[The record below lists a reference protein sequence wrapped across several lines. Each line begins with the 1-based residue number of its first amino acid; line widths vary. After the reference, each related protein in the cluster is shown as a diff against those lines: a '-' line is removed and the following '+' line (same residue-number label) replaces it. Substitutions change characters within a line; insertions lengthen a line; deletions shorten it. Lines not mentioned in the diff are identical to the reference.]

1 MPVVPTVS
9 GRQVQSRGVQSAGL
23 QTFSQPGIG
32 DAFVRAGTEAIDVF
46 GQAKQRANIALAQEA
61 SLNLSQISSDLL
73 NNPETGLLNL
83 KGKNAIGKG
92 HEYTQQFDAQV
103 EQLAMSL
110 PDEQARNAFMQQ
122 AQQQRIQFTT
132 QAGRHEI
139 GQINA
144 YEEGQFQATLL
155 NNGKNAAALYGDNA
169 AYVLANKQTFQQ
181 IEDYGIAHGWS
192 DEQIQAKKI
201 EFKEKVADAALS
213 QWSANNATA
222 FIQSNGEL
230 SDTAAGARRAVADS
244 DSSERARG
252 IRNNN
257 PGNLEYSKTNPW
269 VGQTGDDG
277 RFAKFETP
285 EHGIRA
291 LGRNLMS
298 YQRQGIDT
306 VSEII
311 NRWAPPTDKND
322 TMSYI
327 KAVCEQLG
335 VSADEPLDASNPD
348 TLKALCA
355 AIIHHENGS
364 QPYSDQQLTAGV
376 SAALGLSTIP
386 TNTKRYTG
394 NAAFDAASP
403 EAQASFMRQADQ
415 LRRQQQAEYK
425 TMIDSQVRDAT
436 AAYMRGVE
444 FPNPPGEADFI
455 AAYGVR
461 EGNLRYAAGTNIA
474 FGMAQ
479 RGLTAKTLRDG
490 GYSEMANQYD
500 VLDRQAIAID
510 AVLGVAFGGVG
521 RFINS
526 RGESTNAPN
535 FSPVDVDAA
544 LAANAAHHAEIDIA
558 PGVPINVLSRN
569 SHIQALRKAMSD
581 VSQGRPV
588 DVASIV
594 ESASFSEIP
603 GRKSL
608 LSQAVNEALSSV
620 DDGVTARAIENR
632 LLEEQAAQ
640 LLPRGDRQVYQ
651 SEIANSQRIIENL
664 TKQRAQILAE
674 EPTGSGKAL
683 SRARSDKQA
692 RLRDIDQRIRQA
704 QERLE
709 FSRNAL
715 APHEPGGQFFEAR
728 AELARRQQAESELNA
743 QAVSFYKTAEVRT
756 PDEVAPFEPDKILQ
770 QAEQKMMADQAGDID
785 LRIAE
790 DSLLESPDMII
801 TVLDDDGNPQS
812 RSAREVLDEAN
823 RESEQAIQDS
833 SLFDV
838 AVACFLRG

>member
-1 MPVVPTVS
+1 MSYFGLNPVNQNQQLDEAASNPAGFNSDVGFFDNAVGAALSGLYSGLVAKPDQLLWAGMDKIVS
-9 GRQVQSRGVQSAGL
+9 PIAQFVNENTSLNDTSVSYIAEQRKLAEQQVKRLTPDAATTGTAGQVL
-23 QTFSQPGIG
+23 YGLFDMG
-32 DAFVRAGTEAIDVF
+32 
-46 GQAKQRANIALAQEA
+46 GQAVVGTTLGGPVGGAAAVTSLQGFSEFERLTAQGVDFRTAQEA
-61 SLNLSQISSDLL
+61 GLVQGITAGAGTLIPMSL
-73 NNPETGLLNL
+73 GLRAGGALAE
-83 KGKNAIGKG
+83 GVA
-92 HEYTQQFDAQV
+92 A
-103 EQLAMSL
+103 QLARTGESSV
-110 PDEQARNAFMQQ
+110 R
-122 AQQQRIQFTT
+122 R
-132 QAGRHEI
+132 
-139 GQINA
+139 
-144 YEEGQFQATLL
+144 
-155 NNGKNAAALYGDNA
+155 AAATAVRATPD
-169 AYVLANKQTFQQ
+169 
-181 IEDYGIAHGWS
+181 IA
-192 DEQIQAKKI
+192 
-201 EFKEKVADAALS
+201 
-213 QWSANNATA
+213 
-222 FIQSNGEL
+222 
-230 SDTAAGARRAVADS
+230 
-244 DSSERARG
+244 
-252 IRNNN
+252 
-257 PGNLEYSKTNPW
+257 
-269 VGQTGDDG
+269 
-277 RFAKFETP
+277 
-285 EHGIRA
+285 
-291 LGRNLMS
+291 
-298 YQRQGIDT
+298 
-306 VSEII
+306 
-311 NRWAPPTDKND
+311 
-322 TMSYI
+322 
-327 KAVCEQLG
+327 
-335 VSADEPLDASNPD
+335 
-348 TLKALCA
+348 
-355 AIIHHENGS
+355 
-364 QPYSDQQLTAGV
+364 
-376 SAALGLSTIP
+376 
-386 TNTKRYTG
+386 
-394 NAAFDAASP
+394 
-403 EAQASFMRQADQ
+403 
-415 LRRQQQAEYK
+415 
-425 TMIDSQVRDAT
+425 
-436 AAYMRGVE
+436 
-444 FPNPPGEADFI
+444 
-455 AAYGVR
+455 
-461 EGNLRYAAGTNIA
+461 YAAGTNIA

-526 RGESTNAPN
+526 RGESTSAPN
-535 FSPVDVDAA
+535 FSPVDIDAA

-640 LLPRGDRQVYQ
+640 LLSRGDRKVYQ

-664 TKQRAQILAE
+664 TEQRAQILAE

-756 PDEVAPFEPDKILQ
+756 PDEVAPFEPGKILQ
-770 QAEQKMMADQAGDID
+770 QTEQKMMADPAGDID

>member
-1 MPVVPTVS
+1 MSYFGLNPVNQNQQLDEAASNPAGFNSDVGFFDNAVGAALSGLYSGLVAKPDQLLWAGMDKIVS
-9 GRQVQSRGVQSAGL
+9 PIAQFVNENTSLNDTSVSYIAEQRKLAEQQVKRLTPDAATTGTAGQVL
-23 QTFSQPGIG
+23 YGLFDMG
-32 DAFVRAGTEAIDVF
+32 
-46 GQAKQRANIALAQEA
+46 GQAVVGTTLGGPVGGAAAVTSLQGFSEFERLTAQGVDFRTAQEA
-61 SLNLSQISSDLL
+61 GLVQGITAGAGTLIPMSL
-73 NNPETGLLNL
+73 GLRAGGALAE
-83 KGKNAIGKG
+83 GVA
-92 HEYTQQFDAQV
+92 A
-103 EQLAMSL
+103 QLA
-110 PDEQARNAFMQQ
+110 R
-122 AQQQRIQFTT
+122 T
-132 QAGRHEI
+132 GEI
-139 GQINA
+139 SVRR
-144 YEEGQFQATLL
+144 
-155 NNGKNAAALYGDNA
+155 AAATAVRATPD
-169 AYVLANKQTFQQ
+169 
-181 IEDYGIAHGWS
+181 IA
-192 DEQIQAKKI
+192 
-201 EFKEKVADAALS
+201 
-213 QWSANNATA
+213 
-222 FIQSNGEL
+222 
-230 SDTAAGARRAVADS
+230 
-244 DSSERARG
+244 
-252 IRNNN
+252 
-257 PGNLEYSKTNPW
+257 
-269 VGQTGDDG
+269 
-277 RFAKFETP
+277 
-285 EHGIRA
+285 
-291 LGRNLMS
+291 
-298 YQRQGIDT
+298 
-306 VSEII
+306 
-311 NRWAPPTDKND
+311 
-322 TMSYI
+322 
-327 KAVCEQLG
+327 
-335 VSADEPLDASNPD
+335 
-348 TLKALCA
+348 
-355 AIIHHENGS
+355 
-364 QPYSDQQLTAGV
+364 
-376 SAALGLSTIP
+376 
-386 TNTKRYTG
+386 
-394 NAAFDAASP
+394 
-403 EAQASFMRQADQ
+403 
-415 LRRQQQAEYK
+415 
-425 TMIDSQVRDAT
+425 
-436 AAYMRGVE
+436 
-444 FPNPPGEADFI
+444 
-455 AAYGVR
+455 
-461 EGNLRYAAGTNIA
+461 YAAGTNIA

-526 RGESTNAPN
+526 RGESTSAPN

-664 TKQRAQILAE
+664 TEQRAQILAE

-683 SRARSDKQA
+683 SRARSDKQV

-756 PDEVAPFEPDKILQ
+756 PDEVAPFEPGKILQ
-770 QAEQKMMADQAGDID
+770 QTEQKMMADPAGDID

>member
-1 MPVVPTVS
+1 MSYFGLNPVNQNQQLDEAASNPAGFNSDVGFFDNAVGAALSGLYSGLVAKPDQLLWAGMDKIVS
-9 GRQVQSRGVQSAGL
+9 PIAQFVNENTSINDTSVSYIAEQRKLAEQQVKRLTPDAATTGTAGQVL
-23 QTFSQPGIG
+23 YGLFDMG
-32 DAFVRAGTEAIDVF
+32 
-46 GQAKQRANIALAQEA
+46 GQAVVGTTLGGPVGGAAAVTSLQGFSEFERLTAQGVDFRTAQEA
-61 SLNLSQISSDLL
+61 GLVQGITAGAGTLIPMSL
-73 NNPETGLLNL
+73 GLRAGGALAE
-83 KGKNAIGKG
+83 GVA
-92 HEYTQQFDAQV
+92 A
-103 EQLAMSL
+103 QLARTGESSV
-110 PDEQARNAFMQQ
+110 R
-122 AQQQRIQFTT
+122 R
-132 QAGRHEI
+132 
-139 GQINA
+139 
-144 YEEGQFQATLL
+144 
-155 NNGKNAAALYGDNA
+155 AAATAVRATPD
-169 AYVLANKQTFQQ
+169 
-181 IEDYGIAHGWS
+181 IA
-192 DEQIQAKKI
+192 
-201 EFKEKVADAALS
+201 
-213 QWSANNATA
+213 
-222 FIQSNGEL
+222 
-230 SDTAAGARRAVADS
+230 
-244 DSSERARG
+244 
-252 IRNNN
+252 
-257 PGNLEYSKTNPW
+257 
-269 VGQTGDDG
+269 
-277 RFAKFETP
+277 
-285 EHGIRA
+285 
-291 LGRNLMS
+291 
-298 YQRQGIDT
+298 
-306 VSEII
+306 
-311 NRWAPPTDKND
+311 
-322 TMSYI
+322 
-327 KAVCEQLG
+327 
-335 VSADEPLDASNPD
+335 
-348 TLKALCA
+348 
-355 AIIHHENGS
+355 
-364 QPYSDQQLTAGV
+364 
-376 SAALGLSTIP
+376 
-386 TNTKRYTG
+386 
-394 NAAFDAASP
+394 
-403 EAQASFMRQADQ
+403 
-415 LRRQQQAEYK
+415 
-425 TMIDSQVRDAT
+425 
-436 AAYMRGVE
+436 
-444 FPNPPGEADFI
+444 
-455 AAYGVR
+455 
-461 EGNLRYAAGTNIA
+461 YAAGTNIA

-526 RGESTNAPN
+526 RGESTSAPN
-535 FSPVDVDAA
+535 FSPVDIDAA

-603 GRKSL
+603 GHKSL

-620 DDGVTARAIENR
+620 DDGKTARAIENR

-640 LLPRGDRQVYQ
+640 LLSRGDRQVYQ
-651 SEIANSQRIIENL
+651 SEIANSQRIIDNL
-664 TKQRAQILAE
+664 TEQRAQILAE

-692 RLRDIDQRIRQA
+692 RIRDIDQRIRQA

-756 PDEVAPFEPDKILQ
+756 PDEVAPFEPGKILQ
-770 QAEQKMMADQAGDID
+770 QTEQKMMADPAGDID

>member
-1 MPVVPTVS
+1 MSYFGLNPVNQNQQLDEAASNPAGFNSDVGFFDNAVGAALSGLYSGLVAKPDQLLWAGMDKIVS
-9 GRQVQSRGVQSAGL
+9 PIAQFVNENTSLNDTSVSYIAEQRKLAEQQVKRLTPDAATTGTAGQVL
-23 QTFSQPGIG
+23 YGLFDMG
-32 DAFVRAGTEAIDVF
+32 
-46 GQAKQRANIALAQEA
+46 GQAVVGTTLGGPVGGAAAVTSLQGFSEFERLTAQGVDFRTAQEA
-61 SLNLSQISSDLL
+61 
-73 NNPETGLLNL
+73 GLVQGITAGAGTL
-83 KGKNAIGKG
+83 IP
-92 HEYTQQFDAQV
+92 
-103 EQLAMSL
+103 MSL
-110 PDEQARNAFMQQ
+110 GLRAGGVLAEGVA
-122 AQQQRIQFTT
+122 AQLVRT
-132 QAGRHEI
+132 GESSVRR
-139 GQINA
+139 
-144 YEEGQFQATLL
+144 
-155 NNGKNAAALYGDNA
+155 AAATAVRATPD
-169 AYVLANKQTFQQ
+169 
-181 IEDYGIAHGWS
+181 IA
-192 DEQIQAKKI
+192 
-201 EFKEKVADAALS
+201 
-213 QWSANNATA
+213 
-222 FIQSNGEL
+222 
-230 SDTAAGARRAVADS
+230 
-244 DSSERARG
+244 
-252 IRNNN
+252 
-257 PGNLEYSKTNPW
+257 
-269 VGQTGDDG
+269 
-277 RFAKFETP
+277 
-285 EHGIRA
+285 
-291 LGRNLMS
+291 
-298 YQRQGIDT
+298 
-306 VSEII
+306 
-311 NRWAPPTDKND
+311 
-322 TMSYI
+322 
-327 KAVCEQLG
+327 
-335 VSADEPLDASNPD
+335 
-348 TLKALCA
+348 
-355 AIIHHENGS
+355 
-364 QPYSDQQLTAGV
+364 
-376 SAALGLSTIP
+376 
-386 TNTKRYTG
+386 
-394 NAAFDAASP
+394 
-403 EAQASFMRQADQ
+403 
-415 LRRQQQAEYK
+415 
-425 TMIDSQVRDAT
+425 
-436 AAYMRGVE
+436 
-444 FPNPPGEADFI
+444 
-455 AAYGVR
+455 
-461 EGNLRYAAGTNIA
+461 YAAGTNIA

-500 VLDRQAIAID
+500 VLERQAIAID

-526 RGESTNAPN
+526 RGESTSAPN
-535 FSPVDVDAA
+535 FSPVDIDAA

-620 DDGVTARAIENR
+620 DDGVTVRAIENR

-651 SEIANSQRIIENL
+651 SEIANSQRIIDNL
-664 TKQRAQILAE
+664 TEQRAQILAE

-756 PDEVAPFEPDKILQ
+756 PDEVAPFEHDKILQ

-823 RESEQAIQDS
+823 RESEQEIQDS

>member
-1 MPVVPTVS
+1 MSYFGLNPVNQNQQLDEAVS
-9 GRQVQSRGVQSAGL
+9 NPAGFNSDVGFFDNAVGTALSGLYSGLVAKPDQLLWAGMDKIVSPIAQFVNENTSLNDTSVSYIAEQRKLAEQQVKRLTPDAATTGTAGQVL
-23 QTFSQPGIG
+23 YGLFDMG
-32 DAFVRAGTEAIDVF
+32 
-46 GQAKQRANIALAQEA
+46 GQAVVGTTLGGPVGGAAAVTSLQGFSEFERLTAQGVDFRTAQEA
-61 SLNLSQISSDLL
+61 GLVQGITAGAGTLIPMSL
-73 NNPETGLLNL
+73 GLRAGGALAE
-83 KGKNAIGKG
+83 GVA
-92 HEYTQQFDAQV
+92 A
-103 EQLAMSL
+103 QLARTGESSV
-110 PDEQARNAFMQQ
+110 R
-122 AQQQRIQFTT
+122 R
-132 QAGRHEI
+132 
-139 GQINA
+139 
-144 YEEGQFQATLL
+144 
-155 NNGKNAAALYGDNA
+155 AAATAVRATPD
-169 AYVLANKQTFQQ
+169 
-181 IEDYGIAHGWS
+181 IA
-192 DEQIQAKKI
+192 
-201 EFKEKVADAALS
+201 
-213 QWSANNATA
+213 
-222 FIQSNGEL
+222 
-230 SDTAAGARRAVADS
+230 
-244 DSSERARG
+244 
-252 IRNNN
+252 
-257 PGNLEYSKTNPW
+257 
-269 VGQTGDDG
+269 
-277 RFAKFETP
+277 
-285 EHGIRA
+285 
-291 LGRNLMS
+291 
-298 YQRQGIDT
+298 
-306 VSEII
+306 
-311 NRWAPPTDKND
+311 
-322 TMSYI
+322 
-327 KAVCEQLG
+327 
-335 VSADEPLDASNPD
+335 
-348 TLKALCA
+348 
-355 AIIHHENGS
+355 
-364 QPYSDQQLTAGV
+364 
-376 SAALGLSTIP
+376 
-386 TNTKRYTG
+386 
-394 NAAFDAASP
+394 
-403 EAQASFMRQADQ
+403 
-415 LRRQQQAEYK
+415 
-425 TMIDSQVRDAT
+425 
-436 AAYMRGVE
+436 
-444 FPNPPGEADFI
+444 
-455 AAYGVR
+455 
-461 EGNLRYAAGTNIA
+461 YAAGTNIA

-526 RGESTNAPN
+526 RGESTSAPN

-581 VSQGRPV
+581 VSHGRPV

-664 TKQRAQILAE
+664 TEQRAQILAE

-683 SRARSDKQA
+683 SRARSDKQV
-692 RLRDIDQRIRQA
+692 RLHDIDQRIRQA

-743 QAVSFYKTAEVRT
+743 QAVSFYKTAEVST
-756 PDEVAPFEPDKILQ
+756 PDEVAPFEPGKILQ
-770 QAEQKMMADQAGDID
+770 QAEQKMMADPAGDID

-823 RESEQAIQDS
+823 RESEQAIHDS

>member
-1 MPVVPTVS
+1 MSYFGLNPVNQNQQLDEAASNP
-9 GRQVQSRGVQSAGL
+9 AGL
-23 QTFSQPGIG
+23 NSDVGFFDNAVGAALSGLYSGLVAKPDQLLWAGMDKIVSPIAQFINENTSLNDTSVSYIAEQRKLAEQQVKRLTP
-32 DAFVRAGTEAIDVF
+32 DAATTGTAGQVLYGLFDMG
-46 GQAKQRANIALAQEA
+46 GQAVVGTTLGGPVGGAAAVTSLQGFSEFERLTAQGVDFRTAQEA
-61 SLNLSQISSDLL
+61 GLVQGITAGAGTLIPMSL
-73 NNPETGLLNL
+73 GLRAGGALAE
-83 KGKNAIGKG
+83 GVA
-92 HEYTQQFDAQV
+92 A
-103 EQLAMSL
+103 QLARTGESSV
-110 PDEQARNAFMQQ
+110 R
-122 AQQQRIQFTT
+122 R
-132 QAGRHEI
+132 
-139 GQINA
+139 
-144 YEEGQFQATLL
+144 
-155 NNGKNAAALYGDNA
+155 AAATAVRAMPD
-169 AYVLANKQTFQQ
+169 
-181 IEDYGIAHGWS
+181 IA
-192 DEQIQAKKI
+192 
-201 EFKEKVADAALS
+201 
-213 QWSANNATA
+213 
-222 FIQSNGEL
+222 
-230 SDTAAGARRAVADS
+230 
-244 DSSERARG
+244 
-252 IRNNN
+252 
-257 PGNLEYSKTNPW
+257 
-269 VGQTGDDG
+269 
-277 RFAKFETP
+277 
-285 EHGIRA
+285 
-291 LGRNLMS
+291 
-298 YQRQGIDT
+298 
-306 VSEII
+306 
-311 NRWAPPTDKND
+311 
-322 TMSYI
+322 
-327 KAVCEQLG
+327 
-335 VSADEPLDASNPD
+335 
-348 TLKALCA
+348 
-355 AIIHHENGS
+355 
-364 QPYSDQQLTAGV
+364 
-376 SAALGLSTIP
+376 
-386 TNTKRYTG
+386 
-394 NAAFDAASP
+394 
-403 EAQASFMRQADQ
+403 
-415 LRRQQQAEYK
+415 
-425 TMIDSQVRDAT
+425 
-436 AAYMRGVE
+436 
-444 FPNPPGEADFI
+444 
-455 AAYGVR
+455 
-461 EGNLRYAAGTNIA
+461 YAAGINIA

-535 FSPVDVDAA
+535 FSPVDIDAA

-569 SHIQALRKAMSD
+569 SHIQSLRKAMSD
-581 VSQGRPV
+581 VNQGRPV

-651 SEIANSQRIIENL
+651 SEIANSQRIIDNL
-664 TKQRAQILAE
+664 TEQRAQILAE

-692 RLRDIDQRIRQA
+692 RIRDIDQRIRQA

-756 PDEVAPFEPDKILQ
+756 PDEVAPFEPGKILQ
-770 QAEQKMMADQAGDID
+770 QTEQKMMADPAGDID

>member
-1 MPVVPTVS
+1 MSYFGLNPVNQNQQLDEAASNPAGFNSDVGFFDNAVGAALSGLYSGLVAKPDQLLWAGMDKIVS
-9 GRQVQSRGVQSAGL
+9 PIAQFINENTSLNDISVSYIAEQRKLAEQQVKRLTPDAATTGTAGQVL
-23 QTFSQPGIG
+23 YGLFDMG
-32 DAFVRAGTEAIDVF
+32 
-46 GQAKQRANIALAQEA
+46 GQAVVGTTLGGPVGGAAAVTSLQGFSEFERLTAQGVDFRTAQEA
-61 SLNLSQISSDLL
+61 GLVQGITAGAGTLIPMSL
-73 NNPETGLLNL
+73 GLRAGGALAE
-83 KGKNAIGKG
+83 GVA
-92 HEYTQQFDAQV
+92 A
-103 EQLAMSL
+103 QLARTGESSV
-110 PDEQARNAFMQQ
+110 R
-122 AQQQRIQFTT
+122 R
-132 QAGRHEI
+132 
-139 GQINA
+139 
-144 YEEGQFQATLL
+144 
-155 NNGKNAAALYGDNA
+155 AAATAVRATPD
-169 AYVLANKQTFQQ
+169 
-181 IEDYGIAHGWS
+181 IA
-192 DEQIQAKKI
+192 
-201 EFKEKVADAALS
+201 
-213 QWSANNATA
+213 
-222 FIQSNGEL
+222 
-230 SDTAAGARRAVADS
+230 
-244 DSSERARG
+244 
-252 IRNNN
+252 
-257 PGNLEYSKTNPW
+257 
-269 VGQTGDDG
+269 
-277 RFAKFETP
+277 
-285 EHGIRA
+285 
-291 LGRNLMS
+291 
-298 YQRQGIDT
+298 
-306 VSEII
+306 
-311 NRWAPPTDKND
+311 
-322 TMSYI
+322 
-327 KAVCEQLG
+327 
-335 VSADEPLDASNPD
+335 
-348 TLKALCA
+348 
-355 AIIHHENGS
+355 
-364 QPYSDQQLTAGV
+364 
-376 SAALGLSTIP
+376 
-386 TNTKRYTG
+386 
-394 NAAFDAASP
+394 
-403 EAQASFMRQADQ
+403 
-415 LRRQQQAEYK
+415 
-425 TMIDSQVRDAT
+425 
-436 AAYMRGVE
+436 
-444 FPNPPGEADFI
+444 
-455 AAYGVR
+455 
-461 EGNLRYAAGTNIA
+461 YAAGTNIA

-535 FSPVDVDAA
+535 FSPVDIDAA

-664 TKQRAQILAE
+664 TEQRAQILAE

-756 PDEVAPFEPDKILQ
+756 SDEVAPFEPDKILQ
-770 QAEQKMMADQAGDID
+770 QAEQKMMSDPAGDID

>member
-1 MPVVPTVS
+1 MSYFGLNPVNQNQQLDEAASNPAGFNSDVGFFDNAVGAALSGLYSGLVAKPDQLLWAGMDKIVS
-9 GRQVQSRGVQSAGL
+9 PIAQLVNENTSLNDTSVSYIAEQRKLAEQQVKRLTPDAATTGTAGQVL
-23 QTFSQPGIG
+23 YGLFDMG
-32 DAFVRAGTEAIDVF
+32 
-46 GQAKQRANIALAQEA
+46 GQAVVGTTLGGPVGGAAAVTSLQGFSEFERLTAQGVDFRTAQEA
-61 SLNLSQISSDLL
+61 GLVQGITAGAGTLIPMSL
-73 NNPETGLLNL
+73 GLRAGGALAE
-83 KGKNAIGKG
+83 GVA
-92 HEYTQQFDAQV
+92 A
-103 EQLAMSL
+103 QLARTGESSV
-110 PDEQARNAFMQQ
+110 R
-122 AQQQRIQFTT
+122 R
-132 QAGRHEI
+132 
-139 GQINA
+139 
-144 YEEGQFQATLL
+144 
-155 NNGKNAAALYGDNA
+155 AAATAVRATPD
-169 AYVLANKQTFQQ
+169 
-181 IEDYGIAHGWS
+181 IA
-192 DEQIQAKKI
+192 
-201 EFKEKVADAALS
+201 
-213 QWSANNATA
+213 
-222 FIQSNGEL
+222 
-230 SDTAAGARRAVADS
+230 
-244 DSSERARG
+244 
-252 IRNNN
+252 
-257 PGNLEYSKTNPW
+257 
-269 VGQTGDDG
+269 
-277 RFAKFETP
+277 
-285 EHGIRA
+285 
-291 LGRNLMS
+291 
-298 YQRQGIDT
+298 
-306 VSEII
+306 
-311 NRWAPPTDKND
+311 
-322 TMSYI
+322 
-327 KAVCEQLG
+327 
-335 VSADEPLDASNPD
+335 
-348 TLKALCA
+348 
-355 AIIHHENGS
+355 
-364 QPYSDQQLTAGV
+364 
-376 SAALGLSTIP
+376 
-386 TNTKRYTG
+386 
-394 NAAFDAASP
+394 
-403 EAQASFMRQADQ
+403 
-415 LRRQQQAEYK
+415 
-425 TMIDSQVRDAT
+425 
-436 AAYMRGVE
+436 
-444 FPNPPGEADFI
+444 
-455 AAYGVR
+455 
-461 EGNLRYAAGTNIA
+461 YAAGTNIA

-490 GYSEMANQYD
+490 GYSEMASQYD

-526 RGESTNAPN
+526 RGESTSAPN
-535 FSPVDVDAA
+535 FSPVDIDAA

-664 TKQRAQILAE
+664 TEQRAQILAE

-692 RLRDIDQRIRQA
+692 RLRDIEQRIRQA

>member
-1 MPVVPTVS
+1 MSYFGLNPVNQNQQLDEAASNPAGFNSDVGFFDNAVGAALSGLYSGLVAKPDQLLWAGMDKIVS
-9 GRQVQSRGVQSAGL
+9 PIAQFVNENTSFNDTSVSYIAEQRKLAEQQVKRLTPDAATTGTAGQVL
-23 QTFSQPGIG
+23 YGLFDMG
-32 DAFVRAGTEAIDVF
+32 
-46 GQAKQRANIALAQEA
+46 GQAVVGTTLGGPVGGAAAVTSLQGFSEFERLTAQGVDFRTAQEA
-61 SLNLSQISSDLL
+61 
-73 NNPETGLLNL
+73 GL
-83 KGKNAIGKG
+83 
-92 HEYTQQFDAQV
+92 V
-103 EQLAMSL
+103 
-110 PDEQARNAFMQQ
+110 
-122 AQQQRIQFTT
+122 
-132 QAGRHEI
+132 
-139 GQINA
+139 
-144 YEEGQFQATLL
+144 
-155 NNGKNAAALYGDNA
+155 
-169 AYVLANKQTFQQ
+169 
-181 IEDYGIAHGWS
+181 
-192 DEQIQAKKI
+192 
-201 EFKEKVADAALS
+201 
-213 QWSANNATA
+213 
-222 FIQSNGEL
+222 
-230 SDTAAGARRAVADS
+230 
-244 DSSERARG
+244 
-252 IRNNN
+252 
-257 PGNLEYSKTNPW
+257 
-269 VGQTGDDG
+269 
-277 RFAKFETP
+277 
-285 EHGIRA
+285 
-291 LGRNLMS
+291 
-298 YQRQGIDT
+298 QGI
-306 VSEII
+306 
-311 NRWAPPTDKND
+311 
-322 TMSYI
+322 
-327 KAVCEQLG
+327 
-335 VSADEPLDASNPD
+335 
-348 TLKALCA
+348 
-355 AIIHHENGS
+355 
-364 QPYSDQQLTAGV
+364 TAGV
-376 SAALGLSTIP
+376 GTLIPMSLGL
-386 TNTKRYTG
+386 RAGGALAEGVAAQLARTG
-394 NAAFDAASP
+394 ESSVRRAA
-403 EAQASFMRQADQ
+403 
-415 LRRQQQAEYK
+415 
-425 TMIDSQVRDAT
+425 AT
-436 AAYMRGVE
+436 AVRAT
-444 FPNPPGEADFI
+444 PDI
-455 AAYGVR
+455 A
-461 EGNLRYAAGTNIA
+461 YAAGTNIA

-526 RGESTNAPN
+526 RGESTSAPN

-664 TKQRAQILAE
+664 TEQRAQILAE

-715 APHEPGGQFFEAR
+715 APHEPGGQFFEAL

-770 QAEQKMMADQAGDID
+770 QAEQKMMSDQAGDID

>member
-1 MPVVPTVS
+1 MSYFGLNPVNQNQQLDEAASNPAGFNRDVGFFDNAVGAALSGLYSGLVAKPDQLLWAGMDKIVS
-9 GRQVQSRGVQSAGL
+9 PIAQFVNENTSLNDTSVSYIAEQRKLAEQQVKRLTPDAATTGTAGQVL
-23 QTFSQPGIG
+23 YGLFDMG
-32 DAFVRAGTEAIDVF
+32 
-46 GQAKQRANIALAQEA
+46 GQAVVGTTLGGPVGGAAAVTSLQGFSEFERLTAQGVDFRTAQEA
-61 SLNLSQISSDLL
+61 GLVQGITAGAGTLIPMSL
-73 NNPETGLLNL
+73 GLRAGGALAE
-83 KGKNAIGKG
+83 GVA
-92 HEYTQQFDAQV
+92 A
-103 EQLAMSL
+103 QLARTGESSV
-110 PDEQARNAFMQQ
+110 R
-122 AQQQRIQFTT
+122 R
-132 QAGRHEI
+132 
-139 GQINA
+139 
-144 YEEGQFQATLL
+144 
-155 NNGKNAAALYGDNA
+155 AAATAVRATPD
-169 AYVLANKQTFQQ
+169 
-181 IEDYGIAHGWS
+181 IA
-192 DEQIQAKKI
+192 
-201 EFKEKVADAALS
+201 
-213 QWSANNATA
+213 
-222 FIQSNGEL
+222 
-230 SDTAAGARRAVADS
+230 
-244 DSSERARG
+244 
-252 IRNNN
+252 
-257 PGNLEYSKTNPW
+257 
-269 VGQTGDDG
+269 
-277 RFAKFETP
+277 
-285 EHGIRA
+285 
-291 LGRNLMS
+291 
-298 YQRQGIDT
+298 
-306 VSEII
+306 
-311 NRWAPPTDKND
+311 
-322 TMSYI
+322 
-327 KAVCEQLG
+327 
-335 VSADEPLDASNPD
+335 
-348 TLKALCA
+348 
-355 AIIHHENGS
+355 
-364 QPYSDQQLTAGV
+364 
-376 SAALGLSTIP
+376 
-386 TNTKRYTG
+386 
-394 NAAFDAASP
+394 
-403 EAQASFMRQADQ
+403 
-415 LRRQQQAEYK
+415 
-425 TMIDSQVRDAT
+425 
-436 AAYMRGVE
+436 
-444 FPNPPGEADFI
+444 
-455 AAYGVR
+455 
-461 EGNLRYAAGTNIA
+461 YAAGTNIA

-526 RGESTNAPN
+526 RGESTSAPN
-535 FSPVDVDAA
+535 FSPVDIDAA

-640 LLPRGDRQVYQ
+640 LLSRGDRKVYQ

-664 TKQRAQILAE
+664 TEQRAQILAE

-756 PDEVAPFEPDKILQ
+756 PEEVAPFEPGKILQ
-770 QAEQKMMADQAGDID
+770 QTEQKMMADPAGDID

>member
-1 MPVVPTVS
+1 MSYFGLNPVNQNQQLDEAASNPAGFNSDVGFFDNAVGAALSGLYSGLVAKPDQLLWAGMDKIVS
-9 GRQVQSRGVQSAGL
+9 PIAQFVNENTSLNDTSVSYIAEQRKLAEQQVKRLTPDAATTGTAGQVL
-23 QTFSQPGIG
+23 YGLFDMG
-32 DAFVRAGTEAIDVF
+32 
-46 GQAKQRANIALAQEA
+46 GQAVVGTTLGGPVGGAAAVTSLQGFSEFERLTAQGVDFRTAQEA
-61 SLNLSQISSDLL
+61 GLVQGITAGAGTLIPMSL
-73 NNPETGLLNL
+73 GLRAGGALAE
-83 KGKNAIGKG
+83 GVA
-92 HEYTQQFDAQV
+92 A
-103 EQLAMSL
+103 QLARTGESSV
-110 PDEQARNAFMQQ
+110 R
-122 AQQQRIQFTT
+122 R
-132 QAGRHEI
+132 
-139 GQINA
+139 
-144 YEEGQFQATLL
+144 
-155 NNGKNAAALYGDNA
+155 AAATAVRATPD
-169 AYVLANKQTFQQ
+169 
-181 IEDYGIAHGWS
+181 IA
-192 DEQIQAKKI
+192 
-201 EFKEKVADAALS
+201 
-213 QWSANNATA
+213 
-222 FIQSNGEL
+222 
-230 SDTAAGARRAVADS
+230 
-244 DSSERARG
+244 
-252 IRNNN
+252 
-257 PGNLEYSKTNPW
+257 
-269 VGQTGDDG
+269 
-277 RFAKFETP
+277 
-285 EHGIRA
+285 
-291 LGRNLMS
+291 
-298 YQRQGIDT
+298 
-306 VSEII
+306 
-311 NRWAPPTDKND
+311 
-322 TMSYI
+322 
-327 KAVCEQLG
+327 
-335 VSADEPLDASNPD
+335 
-348 TLKALCA
+348 
-355 AIIHHENGS
+355 
-364 QPYSDQQLTAGV
+364 
-376 SAALGLSTIP
+376 
-386 TNTKRYTG
+386 
-394 NAAFDAASP
+394 
-403 EAQASFMRQADQ
+403 
-415 LRRQQQAEYK
+415 
-425 TMIDSQVRDAT
+425 
-436 AAYMRGVE
+436 
-444 FPNPPGEADFI
+444 
-455 AAYGVR
+455 
-461 EGNLRYAAGTNIA
+461 YAAGTNIA

-526 RGESTNAPN
+526 RGESTSAPN

-664 TKQRAQILAE
+664 TEQRAQILAE

-728 AELARRQQAESELNA
+728 AELERRQQAESELNA

-756 PDEVAPFEPDKILQ
+756 PDEVAPFEPGKILQ
-770 QAEQKMMADQAGDID
+770 QTEQKMMADPAGDID

>member
-1 MPVVPTVS
+1 MSYFVLNPVNQNQQLDEAASNPAGFNSDVGFFDNAVGAALSGLYSGLVAKPDQLLWAGMDKIVS
-9 GRQVQSRGVQSAGL
+9 PIAQFVNENTSLNDTSVSYVAEQRKLAEQQVKRLTPDAATTGTAGQVL
-23 QTFSQPGIG
+23 YGLFDMG
-32 DAFVRAGTEAIDVF
+32 
-46 GQAKQRANIALAQEA
+46 GQAVVGTTLGGPVGGAAAVTSLQGFSEFERLTAQGVDFRTAQEA
-61 SLNLSQISSDLL
+61 GLVQGITAGAGTLIPMSL
-73 NNPETGLLNL
+73 GLRAGGALAE
-83 KGKNAIGKG
+83 GVA
-92 HEYTQQFDAQV
+92 A
-103 EQLAMSL
+103 QLARTGESSV
-110 PDEQARNAFMQQ
+110 R
-122 AQQQRIQFTT
+122 R
-132 QAGRHEI
+132 
-139 GQINA
+139 
-144 YEEGQFQATLL
+144 
-155 NNGKNAAALYGDNA
+155 AAATAVRATPD
-169 AYVLANKQTFQQ
+169 
-181 IEDYGIAHGWS
+181 IA
-192 DEQIQAKKI
+192 
-201 EFKEKVADAALS
+201 
-213 QWSANNATA
+213 
-222 FIQSNGEL
+222 
-230 SDTAAGARRAVADS
+230 
-244 DSSERARG
+244 
-252 IRNNN
+252 
-257 PGNLEYSKTNPW
+257 
-269 VGQTGDDG
+269 
-277 RFAKFETP
+277 
-285 EHGIRA
+285 
-291 LGRNLMS
+291 
-298 YQRQGIDT
+298 
-306 VSEII
+306 
-311 NRWAPPTDKND
+311 
-322 TMSYI
+322 
-327 KAVCEQLG
+327 
-335 VSADEPLDASNPD
+335 
-348 TLKALCA
+348 
-355 AIIHHENGS
+355 
-364 QPYSDQQLTAGV
+364 
-376 SAALGLSTIP
+376 
-386 TNTKRYTG
+386 
-394 NAAFDAASP
+394 
-403 EAQASFMRQADQ
+403 
-415 LRRQQQAEYK
+415 
-425 TMIDSQVRDAT
+425 
-436 AAYMRGVE
+436 
-444 FPNPPGEADFI
+444 
-455 AAYGVR
+455 
-461 EGNLRYAAGTNIA
+461 YAAGTNIA

-535 FSPVDVDAA
+535 FSPVDIDAA

-664 TKQRAQILAE
+664 TEQRAQILAE

-770 QAEQKMMADQAGDID
+770 QAEQKMMSDPAGDID

>member
-1 MPVVPTVS
+1 MSYFGLNPVNQNQQLDEAASNPVGFNSDVGFFDNAVGAALSGLYSGLVAKPDQLLWAGMDKIVS
-9 GRQVQSRGVQSAGL
+9 PIAQFVNENTSLNDTSVSYIAEQRKLAEQQVKRLTPDAATTGTAGQVL
-23 QTFSQPGIG
+23 YGLFDMG
-32 DAFVRAGTEAIDVF
+32 
-46 GQAKQRANIALAQEA
+46 GQAVIGTTLGGPVGGAAAVTSLQGFSEFERLTAQGVDFMTAQEA
-61 SLNLSQISSDLL
+61 GLVQGITAGAGTLIPMSL
-73 NNPETGLLNL
+73 GLRAGGALAE
-83 KGKNAIGKG
+83 GVA
-92 HEYTQQFDAQV
+92 A
-103 EQLAMSL
+103 QLARTGESSV
-110 PDEQARNAFMQQ
+110 R
-122 AQQQRIQFTT
+122 R
-132 QAGRHEI
+132 
-139 GQINA
+139 
-144 YEEGQFQATLL
+144 
-155 NNGKNAAALYGDNA
+155 AAATAVRATPD
-169 AYVLANKQTFQQ
+169 
-181 IEDYGIAHGWS
+181 IA
-192 DEQIQAKKI
+192 
-201 EFKEKVADAALS
+201 
-213 QWSANNATA
+213 
-222 FIQSNGEL
+222 
-230 SDTAAGARRAVADS
+230 
-244 DSSERARG
+244 
-252 IRNNN
+252 
-257 PGNLEYSKTNPW
+257 
-269 VGQTGDDG
+269 
-277 RFAKFETP
+277 
-285 EHGIRA
+285 
-291 LGRNLMS
+291 
-298 YQRQGIDT
+298 
-306 VSEII
+306 
-311 NRWAPPTDKND
+311 
-322 TMSYI
+322 
-327 KAVCEQLG
+327 
-335 VSADEPLDASNPD
+335 
-348 TLKALCA
+348 
-355 AIIHHENGS
+355 
-364 QPYSDQQLTAGV
+364 
-376 SAALGLSTIP
+376 
-386 TNTKRYTG
+386 
-394 NAAFDAASP
+394 
-403 EAQASFMRQADQ
+403 
-415 LRRQQQAEYK
+415 
-425 TMIDSQVRDAT
+425 
-436 AAYMRGVE
+436 
-444 FPNPPGEADFI
+444 
-455 AAYGVR
+455 
-461 EGNLRYAAGTNIA
+461 YAAGTNIA

-526 RGESTNAPN
+526 RGESTSAPN

-640 LLPRGDRQVYQ
+640 LLSRGDRKVYQ

-664 TKQRAQILAE
+664 TEQRAQILAE

-770 QAEQKMMADQAGDID
+770 QAEQKMMAYQAGDID

>member
-1 MPVVPTVS
+1 MSYFGLNPVNQNQQLDEAASNPAGFNSDVGFFDNAVGAALSGLYSGLVAKPDQLLWAGMDKIVS
-9 GRQVQSRGVQSAGL
+9 PIAQFINENTSLNDTSVSYIAEQRKLAEQQVKRLTPDVATTGTAGQVL
-23 QTFSQPGIG
+23 YGLFDMG
-32 DAFVRAGTEAIDVF
+32 
-46 GQAKQRANIALAQEA
+46 GQAVVGTTLGGPVGGAAAVTSLQGFSEFERLTAQGVDFRTAQEA
-61 SLNLSQISSDLL
+61 GLVQGITAGAGTLIPMSL
-73 NNPETGLLNL
+73 GLRAGGALAE
-83 KGKNAIGKG
+83 GVA
-92 HEYTQQFDAQV
+92 A
-103 EQLAMSL
+103 QLARTGESSV
-110 PDEQARNAFMQQ
+110 R
-122 AQQQRIQFTT
+122 R
-132 QAGRHEI
+132 
-139 GQINA
+139 
-144 YEEGQFQATLL
+144 
-155 NNGKNAAALYGDNA
+155 AAATAVRATPD
-169 AYVLANKQTFQQ
+169 
-181 IEDYGIAHGWS
+181 IA
-192 DEQIQAKKI
+192 
-201 EFKEKVADAALS
+201 
-213 QWSANNATA
+213 
-222 FIQSNGEL
+222 
-230 SDTAAGARRAVADS
+230 
-244 DSSERARG
+244 
-252 IRNNN
+252 
-257 PGNLEYSKTNPW
+257 
-269 VGQTGDDG
+269 
-277 RFAKFETP
+277 
-285 EHGIRA
+285 
-291 LGRNLMS
+291 
-298 YQRQGIDT
+298 
-306 VSEII
+306 
-311 NRWAPPTDKND
+311 
-322 TMSYI
+322 
-327 KAVCEQLG
+327 
-335 VSADEPLDASNPD
+335 
-348 TLKALCA
+348 
-355 AIIHHENGS
+355 
-364 QPYSDQQLTAGV
+364 
-376 SAALGLSTIP
+376 
-386 TNTKRYTG
+386 
-394 NAAFDAASP
+394 
-403 EAQASFMRQADQ
+403 
-415 LRRQQQAEYK
+415 
-425 TMIDSQVRDAT
+425 
-436 AAYMRGVE
+436 
-444 FPNPPGEADFI
+444 
-455 AAYGVR
+455 
-461 EGNLRYAAGTNIA
+461 YAAGTNIA

-535 FSPVDVDAA
+535 FSPVDIDAA

-664 TKQRAQILAE
+664 TEQRAQILAE

-770 QAEQKMMADQAGDID
+770 QAEQKMMSDPAGDID

>member
-1 MPVVPTVS
+1 MSYFGLNPVNQNQQIDEAASNPAGFNSDVGFFDNAVGAALSGLYSGLVAKPDQLLWAGMDKIVS
-9 GRQVQSRGVQSAGL
+9 PIAQFVNENTSLNDTSVSYIAEQRKLAEQQVKRLTPDAATTGTAGQVL
-23 QTFSQPGIG
+23 YGLFDMG
-32 DAFVRAGTEAIDVF
+32 
-46 GQAKQRANIALAQEA
+46 GQAVVGTTLGGPVGGAAAVTSLQGFSEFERLTAQGVDFRTAQEA
-61 SLNLSQISSDLL
+61 GLVQGITAGAGTLIPMSL
-73 NNPETGLLNL
+73 GLRAGGALAE
-83 KGKNAIGKG
+83 GVA
-92 HEYTQQFDAQV
+92 A
-103 EQLAMSL
+103 QLARTGESSV
-110 PDEQARNAFMQQ
+110 R
-122 AQQQRIQFTT
+122 R
-132 QAGRHEI
+132 
-139 GQINA
+139 
-144 YEEGQFQATLL
+144 
-155 NNGKNAAALYGDNA
+155 AAATAVRATPD
-169 AYVLANKQTFQQ
+169 
-181 IEDYGIAHGWS
+181 IA
-192 DEQIQAKKI
+192 
-201 EFKEKVADAALS
+201 
-213 QWSANNATA
+213 
-222 FIQSNGEL
+222 
-230 SDTAAGARRAVADS
+230 
-244 DSSERARG
+244 
-252 IRNNN
+252 
-257 PGNLEYSKTNPW
+257 
-269 VGQTGDDG
+269 
-277 RFAKFETP
+277 
-285 EHGIRA
+285 
-291 LGRNLMS
+291 
-298 YQRQGIDT
+298 
-306 VSEII
+306 
-311 NRWAPPTDKND
+311 
-322 TMSYI
+322 
-327 KAVCEQLG
+327 
-335 VSADEPLDASNPD
+335 
-348 TLKALCA
+348 
-355 AIIHHENGS
+355 
-364 QPYSDQQLTAGV
+364 
-376 SAALGLSTIP
+376 
-386 TNTKRYTG
+386 
-394 NAAFDAASP
+394 
-403 EAQASFMRQADQ
+403 
-415 LRRQQQAEYK
+415 
-425 TMIDSQVRDAT
+425 
-436 AAYMRGVE
+436 
-444 FPNPPGEADFI
+444 
-455 AAYGVR
+455 
-461 EGNLRYAAGTNIA
+461 YAAGTNIA

-535 FSPVDVDAA
+535 FSPVDIDAA

-664 TKQRAQILAE
+664 TEQRAQILAE
-674 EPTGSGKAL
+674 ESTGSGKAL

>member
-1 MPVVPTVS
+1 MSYFGLNPVNQNQQLDEAASNPAGFNSDVGFFDNAVGAALSGLYSGLVAKPDQLLWAGMDKIVS
-9 GRQVQSRGVQSAGL
+9 PIAQFVNENTSINDTSVSYIAEQRKLAEQQVKRLTPDAATTGTAGQVL
-23 QTFSQPGIG
+23 YGLFDMG
-32 DAFVRAGTEAIDVF
+32 
-46 GQAKQRANIALAQEA
+46 GQAVVGTTLGGPVGGAAAVTSLQGFSEFERLTAQGVDFRTAQEA
-61 SLNLSQISSDLL
+61 GLVQGITAGAGTLIPMSL
-73 NNPETGLLNL
+73 GLRAGGALAE
-83 KGKNAIGKG
+83 GVA
-92 HEYTQQFDAQV
+92 A
-103 EQLAMSL
+103 QLARTGESSV
-110 PDEQARNAFMQQ
+110 R
-122 AQQQRIQFTT
+122 R
-132 QAGRHEI
+132 
-139 GQINA
+139 
-144 YEEGQFQATLL
+144 
-155 NNGKNAAALYGDNA
+155 AAATAVRATPD
-169 AYVLANKQTFQQ
+169 
-181 IEDYGIAHGWS
+181 IA
-192 DEQIQAKKI
+192 
-201 EFKEKVADAALS
+201 
-213 QWSANNATA
+213 
-222 FIQSNGEL
+222 
-230 SDTAAGARRAVADS
+230 
-244 DSSERARG
+244 
-252 IRNNN
+252 
-257 PGNLEYSKTNPW
+257 
-269 VGQTGDDG
+269 
-277 RFAKFETP
+277 
-285 EHGIRA
+285 
-291 LGRNLMS
+291 
-298 YQRQGIDT
+298 
-306 VSEII
+306 
-311 NRWAPPTDKND
+311 
-322 TMSYI
+322 
-327 KAVCEQLG
+327 
-335 VSADEPLDASNPD
+335 
-348 TLKALCA
+348 
-355 AIIHHENGS
+355 
-364 QPYSDQQLTAGV
+364 
-376 SAALGLSTIP
+376 
-386 TNTKRYTG
+386 
-394 NAAFDAASP
+394 
-403 EAQASFMRQADQ
+403 
-415 LRRQQQAEYK
+415 
-425 TMIDSQVRDAT
+425 
-436 AAYMRGVE
+436 
-444 FPNPPGEADFI
+444 
-455 AAYGVR
+455 
-461 EGNLRYAAGTNIA
+461 YAAGTNIA

-521 RFINS
+521 RFVNS
-526 RGESTNAPN
+526 RGESTSAPN
-535 FSPVDVDAA
+535 FSPVDIDAA

-640 LLPRGDRQVYQ
+640 LLPRGDRQIYQ

-664 TKQRAQILAE
+664 TEQRAQILAE
-674 EPTGSGKAL
+674 DPAGSGKAL

-770 QAEQKMMADQAGDID
+770 QAEQKMMADQAEDID

>member
-1 MPVVPTVS
+1 MSYFGLNPVNQNQQLDEAASNPAGFNSDVGFFDNAVGAALSGLYSGLVAKPDQLLWAGMDKIVS
-9 GRQVQSRGVQSAGL
+9 PIAQFINENTSLNDTSVSYIAEQRKLAEQQVKRLTPDAATTGTAGQVL
-23 QTFSQPGIG
+23 YGLFDMG
-32 DAFVRAGTEAIDVF
+32 
-46 GQAKQRANIALAQEA
+46 GQAVVGTTLGGPVGGAAAVTSLQGFSEFERLTAQGVDFRTAQEA
-61 SLNLSQISSDLL
+61 GLVQGITAGAGTLIPMSL
-73 NNPETGLLNL
+73 GLRAGGALAE
-83 KGKNAIGKG
+83 GVA
-92 HEYTQQFDAQV
+92 A
-103 EQLAMSL
+103 QLA
-110 PDEQARNAFMQQ
+110 R
-122 AQQQRIQFTT
+122 
-132 QAGRHEI
+132 AGESSVRR
-139 GQINA
+139 
-144 YEEGQFQATLL
+144 
-155 NNGKNAAALYGDNA
+155 AAATAVRATPD
-169 AYVLANKQTFQQ
+169 
-181 IEDYGIAHGWS
+181 IA
-192 DEQIQAKKI
+192 
-201 EFKEKVADAALS
+201 
-213 QWSANNATA
+213 
-222 FIQSNGEL
+222 
-230 SDTAAGARRAVADS
+230 
-244 DSSERARG
+244 
-252 IRNNN
+252 
-257 PGNLEYSKTNPW
+257 
-269 VGQTGDDG
+269 
-277 RFAKFETP
+277 
-285 EHGIRA
+285 
-291 LGRNLMS
+291 
-298 YQRQGIDT
+298 
-306 VSEII
+306 
-311 NRWAPPTDKND
+311 
-322 TMSYI
+322 
-327 KAVCEQLG
+327 
-335 VSADEPLDASNPD
+335 
-348 TLKALCA
+348 
-355 AIIHHENGS
+355 
-364 QPYSDQQLTAGV
+364 
-376 SAALGLSTIP
+376 
-386 TNTKRYTG
+386 
-394 NAAFDAASP
+394 
-403 EAQASFMRQADQ
+403 
-415 LRRQQQAEYK
+415 
-425 TMIDSQVRDAT
+425 
-436 AAYMRGVE
+436 
-444 FPNPPGEADFI
+444 
-455 AAYGVR
+455 
-461 EGNLRYAAGTNIA
+461 YAAGTNIA

-526 RGESTNAPN
+526 RGESTSAPN

-558 PGVPINVLSRN
+558 LGVPINVLSRN

-664 TKQRAQILAE
+664 TEQRAQILAE
-674 EPTGSGKAL
+674 EPTGSGKSL
-683 SRARSDKQA
+683 SRARSDKQV

>member
-1 MPVVPTVS
+1 MSYFGLNPVNQNQQLDEAASNPAGFNSDVGFFDNAVGAALSGLYSGLVAKPDQLLWAGMDKIVS
-9 GRQVQSRGVQSAGL
+9 PIAQFINENTSLNDTSVSYIAEQRKLAEQQVKRLTPDAATTGTAGQVIYGL
-23 QTFSQPGIG
+23 FDMG
-32 DAFVRAGTEAIDVF
+32 
-46 GQAKQRANIALAQEA
+46 GQAVVGTTLGGPVGGAAAVTSLQGFSEFERLTAQGVDFRTAQEA
-61 SLNLSQISSDLL
+61 GLVQGITAGAGTLIPMNL
-73 NNPETGLLNL
+73 GLRAGGALAE
-83 KGKNAIGKG
+83 GVA
-92 HEYTQQFDAQV
+92 A
-103 EQLAMSL
+103 QLARTGESSV
-110 PDEQARNAFMQQ
+110 R
-122 AQQQRIQFTT
+122 R
-132 QAGRHEI
+132 
-139 GQINA
+139 
-144 YEEGQFQATLL
+144 
-155 NNGKNAAALYGDNA
+155 AAATAVRATPD
-169 AYVLANKQTFQQ
+169 
-181 IEDYGIAHGWS
+181 IA
-192 DEQIQAKKI
+192 
-201 EFKEKVADAALS
+201 
-213 QWSANNATA
+213 
-222 FIQSNGEL
+222 
-230 SDTAAGARRAVADS
+230 
-244 DSSERARG
+244 
-252 IRNNN
+252 
-257 PGNLEYSKTNPW
+257 
-269 VGQTGDDG
+269 
-277 RFAKFETP
+277 
-285 EHGIRA
+285 
-291 LGRNLMS
+291 
-298 YQRQGIDT
+298 
-306 VSEII
+306 
-311 NRWAPPTDKND
+311 
-322 TMSYI
+322 
-327 KAVCEQLG
+327 
-335 VSADEPLDASNPD
+335 
-348 TLKALCA
+348 
-355 AIIHHENGS
+355 
-364 QPYSDQQLTAGV
+364 
-376 SAALGLSTIP
+376 
-386 TNTKRYTG
+386 
-394 NAAFDAASP
+394 
-403 EAQASFMRQADQ
+403 
-415 LRRQQQAEYK
+415 
-425 TMIDSQVRDAT
+425 
-436 AAYMRGVE
+436 
-444 FPNPPGEADFI
+444 
-455 AAYGVR
+455 
-461 EGNLRYAAGTNIA
+461 YAAGTNIA

-526 RGESTNAPN
+526 RGESTSAPN

-664 TKQRAQILAE
+664 TEQRAQILAE

-683 SRARSDKQA
+683 SRARSDKQV

-756 PDEVAPFEPDKILQ
+756 PDEVAPFEPGKILQ
-770 QAEQKMMADQAGDID
+770 QTEQKMMADPAGDID

>member
-1 MPVVPTVS
+1 MSYFGLNPVNQNQQLDEAASNPAGFNSDVGFFDNAVGAALSGLYSGLVAKPDQLLWAGMDKIVS
-9 GRQVQSRGVQSAGL
+9 PIAQFINENTSLNDTSVSYIAEQRKLAEQQVKRLTPDAATTGTAGQVL
-23 QTFSQPGIG
+23 YGLFDMG
-32 DAFVRAGTEAIDVF
+32 
-46 GQAKQRANIALAQEA
+46 GQAVVGTTLGGPVGGAAAVTSLQGFSEFERLTAQGVDFRTAQEA
-61 SLNLSQISSDLL
+61 GLVQGITAGAGTLIPMSL
-73 NNPETGLLNL
+73 GLRAGGALAE
-83 KGKNAIGKG
+83 GVA
-92 HEYTQQFDAQV
+92 A
-103 EQLAMSL
+103 QLARTGESSV
-110 PDEQARNAFMQQ
+110 R
-122 AQQQRIQFTT
+122 R
-132 QAGRHEI
+132 
-139 GQINA
+139 
-144 YEEGQFQATLL
+144 
-155 NNGKNAAALYGDNA
+155 AAATAVRATPD
-169 AYVLANKQTFQQ
+169 
-181 IEDYGIAHGWS
+181 IA
-192 DEQIQAKKI
+192 
-201 EFKEKVADAALS
+201 
-213 QWSANNATA
+213 
-222 FIQSNGEL
+222 
-230 SDTAAGARRAVADS
+230 
-244 DSSERARG
+244 
-252 IRNNN
+252 
-257 PGNLEYSKTNPW
+257 
-269 VGQTGDDG
+269 
-277 RFAKFETP
+277 
-285 EHGIRA
+285 
-291 LGRNLMS
+291 
-298 YQRQGIDT
+298 
-306 VSEII
+306 
-311 NRWAPPTDKND
+311 
-322 TMSYI
+322 
-327 KAVCEQLG
+327 
-335 VSADEPLDASNPD
+335 
-348 TLKALCA
+348 
-355 AIIHHENGS
+355 
-364 QPYSDQQLTAGV
+364 
-376 SAALGLSTIP
+376 
-386 TNTKRYTG
+386 
-394 NAAFDAASP
+394 
-403 EAQASFMRQADQ
+403 
-415 LRRQQQAEYK
+415 
-425 TMIDSQVRDAT
+425 
-436 AAYMRGVE
+436 
-444 FPNPPGEADFI
+444 
-455 AAYGVR
+455 
-461 EGNLRYAAGTNIA
+461 YAAGTNIA

-535 FSPVDVDAA
+535 FSPVDIDAA

-594 ESASFSEIP
+594 ESVSFSEIP

-664 TKQRAQILAE
+664 TEQRAQILAE

-756 PDEVAPFEPDKILQ
+756 PDEVAPFEPGKILQ
-770 QAEQKMMADQAGDID
+770 QTEQKMMADPAGDID

>member
-1 MPVVPTVS
+1 MSYFGLNPVNQNQQLDEAASNPAGFNSDVGFFDNAVGVALSGLYSGLVAKPDQLLWAGMDKIVS
-9 GRQVQSRGVQSAGL
+9 PIAQFVNENTSINDTSVSYIAEQRKLAEQQVKRLTPDAATTGTAGQVL
-23 QTFSQPGIG
+23 YGLFDMG
-32 DAFVRAGTEAIDVF
+32 
-46 GQAKQRANIALAQEA
+46 GQAVVGTTLGGPVGGAAAVTSLQGFSEFERLTAQGVDFRTAQEA
-61 SLNLSQISSDLL
+61 GLVQGITAGAGTLIPMSL
-73 NNPETGLLNL
+73 GLRAGGALAE
-83 KGKNAIGKG
+83 GVA
-92 HEYTQQFDAQV
+92 A
-103 EQLAMSL
+103 QLARTGESSV
-110 PDEQARNAFMQQ
+110 R
-122 AQQQRIQFTT
+122 R
-132 QAGRHEI
+132 
-139 GQINA
+139 
-144 YEEGQFQATLL
+144 
-155 NNGKNAAALYGDNA
+155 AAATAVRATPD
-169 AYVLANKQTFQQ
+169 
-181 IEDYGIAHGWS
+181 IA
-192 DEQIQAKKI
+192 
-201 EFKEKVADAALS
+201 
-213 QWSANNATA
+213 
-222 FIQSNGEL
+222 
-230 SDTAAGARRAVADS
+230 
-244 DSSERARG
+244 
-252 IRNNN
+252 
-257 PGNLEYSKTNPW
+257 
-269 VGQTGDDG
+269 
-277 RFAKFETP
+277 
-285 EHGIRA
+285 
-291 LGRNLMS
+291 
-298 YQRQGIDT
+298 
-306 VSEII
+306 
-311 NRWAPPTDKND
+311 
-322 TMSYI
+322 
-327 KAVCEQLG
+327 
-335 VSADEPLDASNPD
+335 
-348 TLKALCA
+348 
-355 AIIHHENGS
+355 
-364 QPYSDQQLTAGV
+364 
-376 SAALGLSTIP
+376 
-386 TNTKRYTG
+386 
-394 NAAFDAASP
+394 
-403 EAQASFMRQADQ
+403 
-415 LRRQQQAEYK
+415 
-425 TMIDSQVRDAT
+425 
-436 AAYMRGVE
+436 
-444 FPNPPGEADFI
+444 
-455 AAYGVR
+455 
-461 EGNLRYAAGTNIA
+461 YAAGTNIA

-526 RGESTNAPN
+526 RGESTSAPN
-535 FSPVDVDAA
+535 FSPVDIDAA

-664 TKQRAQILAE
+664 TEQRAQILAE
-674 EPTGSGKAL
+674 DPAGSGKAL

-756 PDEVAPFEPDKILQ
+756 PDEVSPFEPDKILQ
-770 QAEQKMMADQAGDID
+770 QAEQKMMSDQAGDID

-812 RSAREVLDEAN
+812 RSAREALDEAN
-823 RESEQAIQDS
+823 RESEQALQDS

>member
-1 MPVVPTVS
+1 MSYFGLNPVNQNQQLDEAASNPAGFNSDVGFFDNAVGAALSGLYSGLVAKPDQLLWAGMDKIVS
-9 GRQVQSRGVQSAGL
+9 PIAQFVNENTSLNDTSVSYIAEQRKLAEQQVKRLTPDAATTGTAGQVL
-23 QTFSQPGIG
+23 YGLFDMG
-32 DAFVRAGTEAIDVF
+32 
-46 GQAKQRANIALAQEA
+46 GQAVVGTTLGGPVGGAAAVTSLQGFSEFERLTAQGVDFRTAQEA
-61 SLNLSQISSDLL
+61 GLVQGITAGAGTLIPMSL
-73 NNPETGLLNL
+73 GLRAGGALAE
-83 KGKNAIGKG
+83 GVA
-92 HEYTQQFDAQV
+92 A
-103 EQLAMSL
+103 QLARTGESSV
-110 PDEQARNAFMQQ
+110 R
-122 AQQQRIQFTT
+122 R
-132 QAGRHEI
+132 
-139 GQINA
+139 
-144 YEEGQFQATLL
+144 
-155 NNGKNAAALYGDNA
+155 AAATAVRATPD
-169 AYVLANKQTFQQ
+169 
-181 IEDYGIAHGWS
+181 IA
-192 DEQIQAKKI
+192 
-201 EFKEKVADAALS
+201 
-213 QWSANNATA
+213 
-222 FIQSNGEL
+222 
-230 SDTAAGARRAVADS
+230 
-244 DSSERARG
+244 
-252 IRNNN
+252 
-257 PGNLEYSKTNPW
+257 
-269 VGQTGDDG
+269 
-277 RFAKFETP
+277 
-285 EHGIRA
+285 
-291 LGRNLMS
+291 
-298 YQRQGIDT
+298 
-306 VSEII
+306 
-311 NRWAPPTDKND
+311 
-322 TMSYI
+322 
-327 KAVCEQLG
+327 
-335 VSADEPLDASNPD
+335 
-348 TLKALCA
+348 
-355 AIIHHENGS
+355 
-364 QPYSDQQLTAGV
+364 
-376 SAALGLSTIP
+376 
-386 TNTKRYTG
+386 
-394 NAAFDAASP
+394 
-403 EAQASFMRQADQ
+403 
-415 LRRQQQAEYK
+415 
-425 TMIDSQVRDAT
+425 
-436 AAYMRGVE
+436 
-444 FPNPPGEADFI
+444 
-455 AAYGVR
+455 
-461 EGNLRYAAGTNIA
+461 YAAGTNIA

-526 RGESTNAPN
+526 RGESTSAPN

-544 LAANAAHHAEIDIA
+544 LAANAAHRAEIDIA

-581 VSQGRPV
+581 VSEGRPV

-594 ESASFSEIP
+594 ESASFSEIL

-664 TKQRAQILAE
+664 TEQRAQILAE

-683 SRARSDKQA
+683 SRARSDKQV

-756 PDEVAPFEPDKILQ
+756 PDEVAPFEPGKILQ
-770 QAEQKMMADQAGDID
+770 QTEQKMMADPAGDID

>member
-1 MPVVPTVS
+1 MSYFGLNPVNQNQQLDEAASNPAGFNSDVGFFDNAVGAALSGLYSGLVAKPDQLLWAGMDKIVS
-9 GRQVQSRGVQSAGL
+9 PIAQFVNENTSLNDTSVSYIAEQRKLAEQQVKRLTPDAATTGTAGKVL
-23 QTFSQPGIG
+23 YGLFDMG
-32 DAFVRAGTEAIDVF
+32 
-46 GQAKQRANIALAQEA
+46 GQAVVGTTLGGPVGGAAAVTSLQGFSEFERLTAQGVDFRTAQEA
-61 SLNLSQISSDLL
+61 GLVQGITAGAGTLIPMSL
-73 NNPETGLLNL
+73 GLRAGGALAE
-83 KGKNAIGKG
+83 GVA
-92 HEYTQQFDAQV
+92 A
-103 EQLAMSL
+103 QLARTGESSV
-110 PDEQARNAFMQQ
+110 R
-122 AQQQRIQFTT
+122 R
-132 QAGRHEI
+132 
-139 GQINA
+139 
-144 YEEGQFQATLL
+144 
-155 NNGKNAAALYGDNA
+155 AAATAVRATPD
-169 AYVLANKQTFQQ
+169 
-181 IEDYGIAHGWS
+181 IA
-192 DEQIQAKKI
+192 
-201 EFKEKVADAALS
+201 
-213 QWSANNATA
+213 
-222 FIQSNGEL
+222 
-230 SDTAAGARRAVADS
+230 
-244 DSSERARG
+244 
-252 IRNNN
+252 
-257 PGNLEYSKTNPW
+257 
-269 VGQTGDDG
+269 
-277 RFAKFETP
+277 
-285 EHGIRA
+285 
-291 LGRNLMS
+291 
-298 YQRQGIDT
+298 
-306 VSEII
+306 
-311 NRWAPPTDKND
+311 
-322 TMSYI
+322 
-327 KAVCEQLG
+327 
-335 VSADEPLDASNPD
+335 
-348 TLKALCA
+348 
-355 AIIHHENGS
+355 
-364 QPYSDQQLTAGV
+364 
-376 SAALGLSTIP
+376 
-386 TNTKRYTG
+386 
-394 NAAFDAASP
+394 
-403 EAQASFMRQADQ
+403 
-415 LRRQQQAEYK
+415 
-425 TMIDSQVRDAT
+425 
-436 AAYMRGVE
+436 
-444 FPNPPGEADFI
+444 
-455 AAYGVR
+455 
-461 EGNLRYAAGTNIA
+461 YAAGTNIA

-526 RGESTNAPN
+526 RGEATSTPN

-544 LAANAAHHAEIDIA
+544 LAANAAHHAEIDIS

-664 TKQRAQILAE
+664 TEQRAQILAE

-823 RESEQAIQDS
+823 RESEQAIHDS

>member
-1 MPVVPTVS
+1 MSYFGLNPVNQNQQLDEAASNPAGFNSDVGFFDNAVGAALSGLYSGLVAKPDQLLWAGMDKIVS
-9 GRQVQSRGVQSAGL
+9 PIAQFVNENTSLNDTSVSYIAEQRKLAEQQVKRLTPDAATTGTAGQVL
-23 QTFSQPGIG
+23 YGLFDMG
-32 DAFVRAGTEAIDVF
+32 
-46 GQAKQRANIALAQEA
+46 GQAVVGTTLGGPVGGAAAVTSLQGFSEFERLTAQGVDFRTAQEA
-61 SLNLSQISSDLL
+61 GLVQGITAGAGTLIPMSL
-73 NNPETGLLNL
+73 GLRAGGALAE
-83 KGKNAIGKG
+83 GVA
-92 HEYTQQFDAQV
+92 A
-103 EQLAMSL
+103 QLARTGESSV
-110 PDEQARNAFMQQ
+110 R
-122 AQQQRIQFTT
+122 R
-132 QAGRHEI
+132 
-139 GQINA
+139 
-144 YEEGQFQATLL
+144 
-155 NNGKNAAALYGDNA
+155 AAATAVRATPD
-169 AYVLANKQTFQQ
+169 
-181 IEDYGIAHGWS
+181 IA
-192 DEQIQAKKI
+192 
-201 EFKEKVADAALS
+201 
-213 QWSANNATA
+213 
-222 FIQSNGEL
+222 
-230 SDTAAGARRAVADS
+230 
-244 DSSERARG
+244 
-252 IRNNN
+252 
-257 PGNLEYSKTNPW
+257 
-269 VGQTGDDG
+269 
-277 RFAKFETP
+277 
-285 EHGIRA
+285 
-291 LGRNLMS
+291 
-298 YQRQGIDT
+298 
-306 VSEII
+306 
-311 NRWAPPTDKND
+311 
-322 TMSYI
+322 
-327 KAVCEQLG
+327 
-335 VSADEPLDASNPD
+335 
-348 TLKALCA
+348 
-355 AIIHHENGS
+355 
-364 QPYSDQQLTAGV
+364 
-376 SAALGLSTIP
+376 
-386 TNTKRYTG
+386 
-394 NAAFDAASP
+394 
-403 EAQASFMRQADQ
+403 
-415 LRRQQQAEYK
+415 
-425 TMIDSQVRDAT
+425 
-436 AAYMRGVE
+436 
-444 FPNPPGEADFI
+444 
-455 AAYGVR
+455 
-461 EGNLRYAAGTNIA
+461 YAAGTNIA

-526 RGESTNAPN
+526 RGESTSAPN
-535 FSPVDVDAA
+535 FSPVDIDAA

-640 LLPRGDRQVYQ
+640 LLSRGDRQVYQ

-664 TKQRAQILAE
+664 TEQRAQILAE

-709 FSRNAL
+709 FSRNVL

-756 PDEVAPFEPDKILQ
+756 PDEVAPFEPGKILQ
-770 QAEQKMMADQAGDID
+770 QAEQKMMADPAGDID

-823 RESEQAIQDS
+823 MESEQAIQDS

>member
-1 MPVVPTVS
+1 MAKPDQLLWAGMDKIVS
-9 GRQVQSRGVQSAGL
+9 PIAQFVNENTSLNDTSVSYIAEQRKLAEQQVKRLTPDAATTGTAGQVL
-23 QTFSQPGIG
+23 YGLFDMG
-32 DAFVRAGTEAIDVF
+32 
-46 GQAKQRANIALAQEA
+46 GQAVIGTTLGGPVGGAAAVTSLQGFSEFERLTAQGVDFRTAQEA
-61 SLNLSQISSDLL
+61 GLVQGITAGAGTLIPMSL
-73 NNPETGLLNL
+73 GLRAGGALAE
-83 KGKNAIGKG
+83 GVA
-92 HEYTQQFDAQV
+92 A
-103 EQLAMSL
+103 QLARTGESSV
-110 PDEQARNAFMQQ
+110 R
-122 AQQQRIQFTT
+122 R
-132 QAGRHEI
+132 
-139 GQINA
+139 
-144 YEEGQFQATLL
+144 
-155 NNGKNAAALYGDNA
+155 AAATAVRATPD
-169 AYVLANKQTFQQ
+169 
-181 IEDYGIAHGWS
+181 IA
-192 DEQIQAKKI
+192 
-201 EFKEKVADAALS
+201 
-213 QWSANNATA
+213 
-222 FIQSNGEL
+222 
-230 SDTAAGARRAVADS
+230 
-244 DSSERARG
+244 
-252 IRNNN
+252 
-257 PGNLEYSKTNPW
+257 
-269 VGQTGDDG
+269 
-277 RFAKFETP
+277 
-285 EHGIRA
+285 
-291 LGRNLMS
+291 
-298 YQRQGIDT
+298 
-306 VSEII
+306 
-311 NRWAPPTDKND
+311 
-322 TMSYI
+322 
-327 KAVCEQLG
+327 
-335 VSADEPLDASNPD
+335 
-348 TLKALCA
+348 
-355 AIIHHENGS
+355 
-364 QPYSDQQLTAGV
+364 
-376 SAALGLSTIP
+376 
-386 TNTKRYTG
+386 
-394 NAAFDAASP
+394 
-403 EAQASFMRQADQ
+403 
-415 LRRQQQAEYK
+415 
-425 TMIDSQVRDAT
+425 
-436 AAYMRGVE
+436 
-444 FPNPPGEADFI
+444 
-455 AAYGVR
+455 
-461 EGNLRYAAGTNIA
+461 YAAGTNIA

-526 RGESTNAPN
+526 RGESASAPN

-664 TKQRAQILAE
+664 TEQRAQILAE

>member
-1 MPVVPTVS
+1 MSYFGLNPVNQNQQLDEAVS
-9 GRQVQSRGVQSAGL
+9 NPAGFNSDVGFFDNAVGAALSGLYSGLVAKPDQLLWAGMDKIVSPIAQFVNENTSLNDTSVSYIAEQRKLAEQQVKRLTPDAATTGTAGQVL
-23 QTFSQPGIG
+23 YGLFDMG
-32 DAFVRAGTEAIDVF
+32 
-46 GQAKQRANIALAQEA
+46 GQAVVGTTLGGPVGGAAAVTSLQGFSEFERLTAQGVDFRTAQEA
-61 SLNLSQISSDLL
+61 GLVQGITAGAGTLIPMSL
-73 NNPETGLLNL
+73 GLRAGGALAE
-83 KGKNAIGKG
+83 GVA
-92 HEYTQQFDAQV
+92 A
-103 EQLAMSL
+103 QLARTGESSV
-110 PDEQARNAFMQQ
+110 R
-122 AQQQRIQFTT
+122 R
-132 QAGRHEI
+132 
-139 GQINA
+139 
-144 YEEGQFQATLL
+144 
-155 NNGKNAAALYGDNA
+155 AAATAVRATPD
-169 AYVLANKQTFQQ
+169 
-181 IEDYGIAHGWS
+181 IA
-192 DEQIQAKKI
+192 
-201 EFKEKVADAALS
+201 
-213 QWSANNATA
+213 
-222 FIQSNGEL
+222 
-230 SDTAAGARRAVADS
+230 
-244 DSSERARG
+244 
-252 IRNNN
+252 
-257 PGNLEYSKTNPW
+257 
-269 VGQTGDDG
+269 
-277 RFAKFETP
+277 
-285 EHGIRA
+285 
-291 LGRNLMS
+291 
-298 YQRQGIDT
+298 
-306 VSEII
+306 
-311 NRWAPPTDKND
+311 
-322 TMSYI
+322 
-327 KAVCEQLG
+327 
-335 VSADEPLDASNPD
+335 
-348 TLKALCA
+348 
-355 AIIHHENGS
+355 
-364 QPYSDQQLTAGV
+364 
-376 SAALGLSTIP
+376 
-386 TNTKRYTG
+386 
-394 NAAFDAASP
+394 
-403 EAQASFMRQADQ
+403 
-415 LRRQQQAEYK
+415 
-425 TMIDSQVRDAT
+425 
-436 AAYMRGVE
+436 
-444 FPNPPGEADFI
+444 
-455 AAYGVR
+455 
-461 EGNLRYAAGTNIA
+461 YAAGTNIA

-535 FSPVDVDAA
+535 FSPVDIDAA

-603 GRKSL
+603 GRKNL

-651 SEIANSQRIIENL
+651 SEIANSQRIIDNL
-664 TKQRAQILAE
+664 TEQRAQILAE

-692 RLRDIDQRIRQA
+692 RIRDIDQRIRQA

-756 PDEVAPFEPDKILQ
+756 PDEVAPFEPGKILQ
-770 QAEQKMMADQAGDID
+770 QTEQKMMADPAGDID

>member
-1 MPVVPTVS
+1 MSYFGLNPVNQNQQLDEAASNPAGFNSDVGFFDNAVGAALSGLYSGLVAKPDQLLWAGMDKIVS
-9 GRQVQSRGVQSAGL
+9 PIAQFVNENTSLNDTSVSYIAEQRKLAEQQVKLLTPDAATTGTAGQVL
-23 QTFSQPGIG
+23 YGLFDMG
-32 DAFVRAGTEAIDVF
+32 
-46 GQAKQRANIALAQEA
+46 GQAVVGTTLGGPVGGAAAVTSLQGFSEFERLTAQGVDFRTAQEA
-61 SLNLSQISSDLL
+61 GLVQGITAGAGTLIPMSL
-73 NNPETGLLNL
+73 GLRAGGALAE
-83 KGKNAIGKG
+83 GVA
-92 HEYTQQFDAQV
+92 A
-103 EQLAMSL
+103 QLARTGESSV
-110 PDEQARNAFMQQ
+110 R
-122 AQQQRIQFTT
+122 R
-132 QAGRHEI
+132 
-139 GQINA
+139 
-144 YEEGQFQATLL
+144 
-155 NNGKNAAALYGDNA
+155 AAATAVRATPD
-169 AYVLANKQTFQQ
+169 
-181 IEDYGIAHGWS
+181 IA
-192 DEQIQAKKI
+192 
-201 EFKEKVADAALS
+201 
-213 QWSANNATA
+213 
-222 FIQSNGEL
+222 
-230 SDTAAGARRAVADS
+230 
-244 DSSERARG
+244 
-252 IRNNN
+252 
-257 PGNLEYSKTNPW
+257 
-269 VGQTGDDG
+269 
-277 RFAKFETP
+277 
-285 EHGIRA
+285 
-291 LGRNLMS
+291 
-298 YQRQGIDT
+298 
-306 VSEII
+306 
-311 NRWAPPTDKND
+311 
-322 TMSYI
+322 
-327 KAVCEQLG
+327 
-335 VSADEPLDASNPD
+335 
-348 TLKALCA
+348 
-355 AIIHHENGS
+355 
-364 QPYSDQQLTAGV
+364 
-376 SAALGLSTIP
+376 
-386 TNTKRYTG
+386 
-394 NAAFDAASP
+394 
-403 EAQASFMRQADQ
+403 
-415 LRRQQQAEYK
+415 
-425 TMIDSQVRDAT
+425 
-436 AAYMRGVE
+436 
-444 FPNPPGEADFI
+444 
-455 AAYGVR
+455 
-461 EGNLRYAAGTNIA
+461 YAAGTNIA

-526 RGESTNAPN
+526 RGESTSAPN

-608 LSQAVNEALSSV
+608 LSQAVNEALSTV

-651 SEIANSQRIIENL
+651 SEIANSQRIIDSL
-664 TKQRAQILAE
+664 TEQRAQILAE

-692 RLRDIDQRIRQA
+692 RIRDIDQRIRQA

-756 PDEVAPFEPDKILQ
+756 PDEVAPFEPGKILQ
-770 QAEQKMMADQAGDID
+770 QTEQKMMADPAGDID

>member
-1 MPVVPTVS
+1 MSYFGLNPVNQNQQLDEAASNPAGFNSDVGFFDNAVGAALSGLYSGLVAKPDQLLWAGMDKIVS
-9 GRQVQSRGVQSAGL
+9 PIAQFVNENTSFNDTSVSYIAEQRKLAEQQVKRLTPDAATTGTAGQVL
-23 QTFSQPGIG
+23 YGLFDMG
-32 DAFVRAGTEAIDVF
+32 
-46 GQAKQRANIALAQEA
+46 GQAVVGTTLGGPVGGAAAVTSLQGFSEFERLTAQGVDFRTAQEA
-61 SLNLSQISSDLL
+61 GLVQGITAGAGTLIPMSL
-73 NNPETGLLNL
+73 GLRAGGALAE
-83 KGKNAIGKG
+83 GVA
-92 HEYTQQFDAQV
+92 A
-103 EQLAMSL
+103 QLARTGESSV
-110 PDEQARNAFMQQ
+110 R
-122 AQQQRIQFTT
+122 R
-132 QAGRHEI
+132 
-139 GQINA
+139 
-144 YEEGQFQATLL
+144 
-155 NNGKNAAALYGDNA
+155 AAATAVRATPD
-169 AYVLANKQTFQQ
+169 
-181 IEDYGIAHGWS
+181 IA
-192 DEQIQAKKI
+192 
-201 EFKEKVADAALS
+201 
-213 QWSANNATA
+213 
-222 FIQSNGEL
+222 
-230 SDTAAGARRAVADS
+230 
-244 DSSERARG
+244 
-252 IRNNN
+252 
-257 PGNLEYSKTNPW
+257 
-269 VGQTGDDG
+269 
-277 RFAKFETP
+277 
-285 EHGIRA
+285 
-291 LGRNLMS
+291 
-298 YQRQGIDT
+298 
-306 VSEII
+306 
-311 NRWAPPTDKND
+311 
-322 TMSYI
+322 
-327 KAVCEQLG
+327 
-335 VSADEPLDASNPD
+335 
-348 TLKALCA
+348 
-355 AIIHHENGS
+355 
-364 QPYSDQQLTAGV
+364 
-376 SAALGLSTIP
+376 
-386 TNTKRYTG
+386 
-394 NAAFDAASP
+394 
-403 EAQASFMRQADQ
+403 
-415 LRRQQQAEYK
+415 
-425 TMIDSQVRDAT
+425 
-436 AAYMRGVE
+436 
-444 FPNPPGEADFI
+444 
-455 AAYGVR
+455 
-461 EGNLRYAAGTNIA
+461 YAAGTNIA

-581 VSQGRPV
+581 VSHGRPV

-640 LLPRGDRQVYQ
+640 LLPRGDRKVYQ

-664 TKQRAQILAE
+664 TEQRAQILAE

-756 PDEVAPFEPDKILQ
+756 PEEVAPFEPGKILQ
-770 QAEQKMMADQAGDID
+770 QTEQKMMADPAGDID

>member
-1 MPVVPTVS
+1 MSYFGLNPVNQNQQLDEAASNPAGFNSDVGFFDNAVGAALSGLYSGLVAKPDQLLWAGMDKIVS
-9 GRQVQSRGVQSAGL
+9 PIAQFINENTSLNDTSVSYIAEQRKLAEQQVKRLTPDAATTGTAGQVL
-23 QTFSQPGIG
+23 YGLFDMG
-32 DAFVRAGTEAIDVF
+32 
-46 GQAKQRANIALAQEA
+46 GQAVVGTTLGGPVGGAAAVTSLQGFSEFERLTAQGVDFRTAQEA
-61 SLNLSQISSDLL
+61 GLVQGITAGAGTLIPMSL
-73 NNPETGLLNL
+73 GLRAGGALAE
-83 KGKNAIGKG
+83 GVA
-92 HEYTQQFDAQV
+92 A
-103 EQLAMSL
+103 QLARTGESSV
-110 PDEQARNAFMQQ
+110 R
-122 AQQQRIQFTT
+122 R
-132 QAGRHEI
+132 
-139 GQINA
+139 
-144 YEEGQFQATLL
+144 
-155 NNGKNAAALYGDNA
+155 AAATAVRATPD
-169 AYVLANKQTFQQ
+169 
-181 IEDYGIAHGWS
+181 IA
-192 DEQIQAKKI
+192 
-201 EFKEKVADAALS
+201 
-213 QWSANNATA
+213 
-222 FIQSNGEL
+222 
-230 SDTAAGARRAVADS
+230 
-244 DSSERARG
+244 
-252 IRNNN
+252 
-257 PGNLEYSKTNPW
+257 
-269 VGQTGDDG
+269 
-277 RFAKFETP
+277 
-285 EHGIRA
+285 
-291 LGRNLMS
+291 
-298 YQRQGIDT
+298 
-306 VSEII
+306 
-311 NRWAPPTDKND
+311 
-322 TMSYI
+322 
-327 KAVCEQLG
+327 
-335 VSADEPLDASNPD
+335 
-348 TLKALCA
+348 
-355 AIIHHENGS
+355 
-364 QPYSDQQLTAGV
+364 
-376 SAALGLSTIP
+376 
-386 TNTKRYTG
+386 
-394 NAAFDAASP
+394 
-403 EAQASFMRQADQ
+403 
-415 LRRQQQAEYK
+415 
-425 TMIDSQVRDAT
+425 
-436 AAYMRGVE
+436 
-444 FPNPPGEADFI
+444 
-455 AAYGVR
+455 
-461 EGNLRYAAGTNIA
+461 YAAGTNIA

-526 RGESTNAPN
+526 RGESTSAPN

-664 TKQRAQILAE
+664 TEQRAQILAE

-715 APHEPGGQFFEAR
+715 APHEPGGQFFGAR

-756 PDEVAPFEPDKILQ
+756 PDEVAPFEPGKILQ
-770 QAEQKMMADQAGDID
+770 QTEQKMMADPEGDID

>member
-1 MPVVPTVS
+1 MSYFGLNPVNQNQQLDEAVS
-9 GRQVQSRGVQSAGL
+9 NPAGFNSDVGFFDNAVGAALSGLYSGLVAKPDQLLWAGMDKIVSPIAQFVNENTSLNDTSVSYIAEQRKLAEQQVKRLTPDAATTGTAGQVL
-23 QTFSQPGIG
+23 YGLFDMG
-32 DAFVRAGTEAIDVF
+32 
-46 GQAKQRANIALAQEA
+46 GQAVVGTTLGGPVGGAAAVTSLQGFSEFERLTAQGVDFRTAQEA
-61 SLNLSQISSDLL
+61 GLVQGITAGAGTLIPMSL
-73 NNPETGLLNL
+73 GLRAGGALAE
-83 KGKNAIGKG
+83 GVA
-92 HEYTQQFDAQV
+92 A
-103 EQLAMSL
+103 QLARTGESSV
-110 PDEQARNAFMQQ
+110 R
-122 AQQQRIQFTT
+122 R
-132 QAGRHEI
+132 
-139 GQINA
+139 
-144 YEEGQFQATLL
+144 
-155 NNGKNAAALYGDNA
+155 AAATAVRATPD
-169 AYVLANKQTFQQ
+169 
-181 IEDYGIAHGWS
+181 IA
-192 DEQIQAKKI
+192 
-201 EFKEKVADAALS
+201 
-213 QWSANNATA
+213 
-222 FIQSNGEL
+222 
-230 SDTAAGARRAVADS
+230 
-244 DSSERARG
+244 
-252 IRNNN
+252 
-257 PGNLEYSKTNPW
+257 
-269 VGQTGDDG
+269 
-277 RFAKFETP
+277 
-285 EHGIRA
+285 
-291 LGRNLMS
+291 
-298 YQRQGIDT
+298 
-306 VSEII
+306 
-311 NRWAPPTDKND
+311 
-322 TMSYI
+322 
-327 KAVCEQLG
+327 
-335 VSADEPLDASNPD
+335 
-348 TLKALCA
+348 
-355 AIIHHENGS
+355 
-364 QPYSDQQLTAGV
+364 
-376 SAALGLSTIP
+376 
-386 TNTKRYTG
+386 
-394 NAAFDAASP
+394 
-403 EAQASFMRQADQ
+403 
-415 LRRQQQAEYK
+415 
-425 TMIDSQVRDAT
+425 
-436 AAYMRGVE
+436 
-444 FPNPPGEADFI
+444 
-455 AAYGVR
+455 
-461 EGNLRYAAGTNIA
+461 YAAGTNIA

-526 RGESTNAPN
+526 RGESTSAPN

-640 LLPRGDRQVYQ
+640 LLPRGDRRVYQ

-664 TKQRAQILAE
+664 TEQRAQILAE

-728 AELARRQQAESELNA
+728 AELARRLQVESELNA

>member
-1 MPVVPTVS
+1 MSYFGLNPVNQNQQIDEAASNPAGFNSDVGFFDNAVGAALSGLYSGLVAKPDQLLWAGMDKIVS
-9 GRQVQSRGVQSAGL
+9 PIAQFVNENTSLNDTSVSYIAEQRKLAEQQVKRLTPDAATTGTAGQVLYGLFDMGAQAVVGTMLGGPVGGAAAVTSLQGFSEFERLTAQGVDFR
-23 QTFSQPGIG
+23 T
-32 DAFVRAGTEAIDVF
+32 
-46 GQAKQRANIALAQEA
+46 AQEA
-61 SLNLSQISSDLL
+61 GLVQGITAGAGTLIPMSL
-73 NNPETGLLNL
+73 GLRAGGALAE
-83 KGKNAIGKG
+83 GVA
-92 HEYTQQFDAQV
+92 A
-103 EQLAMSL
+103 QLARTGESSV
-110 PDEQARNAFMQQ
+110 R
-122 AQQQRIQFTT
+122 R
-132 QAGRHEI
+132 
-139 GQINA
+139 
-144 YEEGQFQATLL
+144 
-155 NNGKNAAALYGDNA
+155 AAATAVRATPD
-169 AYVLANKQTFQQ
+169 
-181 IEDYGIAHGWS
+181 IA
-192 DEQIQAKKI
+192 
-201 EFKEKVADAALS
+201 
-213 QWSANNATA
+213 
-222 FIQSNGEL
+222 
-230 SDTAAGARRAVADS
+230 
-244 DSSERARG
+244 
-252 IRNNN
+252 
-257 PGNLEYSKTNPW
+257 
-269 VGQTGDDG
+269 
-277 RFAKFETP
+277 
-285 EHGIRA
+285 
-291 LGRNLMS
+291 
-298 YQRQGIDT
+298 
-306 VSEII
+306 
-311 NRWAPPTDKND
+311 
-322 TMSYI
+322 
-327 KAVCEQLG
+327 
-335 VSADEPLDASNPD
+335 
-348 TLKALCA
+348 
-355 AIIHHENGS
+355 
-364 QPYSDQQLTAGV
+364 
-376 SAALGLSTIP
+376 
-386 TNTKRYTG
+386 
-394 NAAFDAASP
+394 
-403 EAQASFMRQADQ
+403 
-415 LRRQQQAEYK
+415 
-425 TMIDSQVRDAT
+425 
-436 AAYMRGVE
+436 
-444 FPNPPGEADFI
+444 
-455 AAYGVR
+455 
-461 EGNLRYAAGTNIA
+461 YAAGTNIA

-526 RGESTNAPN
+526 RGESTSAPN
-535 FSPVDVDAA
+535 FSPVDIDAA

-569 SHIQALRKAMSD
+569 SHIQALLKAMSD

-664 TKQRAQILAE
+664 TEQRAQILAE
-674 EPTGSGKAL
+674 DPAGSGKAL
-683 SRARSDKQA
+683 SSARSDKQA

-770 QAEQKMMADQAGDID
+770 QAEQKMMSDQAGDID

>member
-1 MPVVPTVS
+1 MSYFGLNPVNQNQQLDEAASNPAGFNSDVGFFDNAVGAALSGLYSGLVAKPDQLLWAGMDKIVS
-9 GRQVQSRGVQSAGL
+9 PIAQFINENTSLNDTSVSYIAEQRKLAEQQVKRLTPDAATTGTAGQVL
-23 QTFSQPGIG
+23 YGLFDMG
-32 DAFVRAGTEAIDVF
+32 
-46 GQAKQRANIALAQEA
+46 GQAVVGTTLGGPVGGAAAVTSLQGFSEFERLTAQGVDFRTAQEA
-61 SLNLSQISSDLL
+61 GLVQGITAGAGTLIPMSL
-73 NNPETGLLNL
+73 GLRAGGALAE
-83 KGKNAIGKG
+83 GVA
-92 HEYTQQFDAQV
+92 A
-103 EQLAMSL
+103 QLARTGESSV
-110 PDEQARNAFMQQ
+110 R
-122 AQQQRIQFTT
+122 R
-132 QAGRHEI
+132 
-139 GQINA
+139 
-144 YEEGQFQATLL
+144 
-155 NNGKNAAALYGDNA
+155 AAATAVRATPD
-169 AYVLANKQTFQQ
+169 
-181 IEDYGIAHGWS
+181 IA
-192 DEQIQAKKI
+192 
-201 EFKEKVADAALS
+201 
-213 QWSANNATA
+213 
-222 FIQSNGEL
+222 
-230 SDTAAGARRAVADS
+230 
-244 DSSERARG
+244 
-252 IRNNN
+252 
-257 PGNLEYSKTNPW
+257 
-269 VGQTGDDG
+269 
-277 RFAKFETP
+277 
-285 EHGIRA
+285 
-291 LGRNLMS
+291 
-298 YQRQGIDT
+298 
-306 VSEII
+306 
-311 NRWAPPTDKND
+311 
-322 TMSYI
+322 
-327 KAVCEQLG
+327 
-335 VSADEPLDASNPD
+335 
-348 TLKALCA
+348 
-355 AIIHHENGS
+355 
-364 QPYSDQQLTAGV
+364 
-376 SAALGLSTIP
+376 
-386 TNTKRYTG
+386 
-394 NAAFDAASP
+394 
-403 EAQASFMRQADQ
+403 
-415 LRRQQQAEYK
+415 
-425 TMIDSQVRDAT
+425 
-436 AAYMRGVE
+436 
-444 FPNPPGEADFI
+444 
-455 AAYGVR
+455 
-461 EGNLRYAAGTNIA
+461 YAAGTNIA

-535 FSPVDVDAA
+535 FSPVDIDAA

-620 DDGVTARAIENR
+620 DDGVTTRAIENR

-664 TKQRAQILAE
+664 TEQRAQILAE

-756 PDEVAPFEPDKILQ
+756 PDEVAPFEPGKILQ
-770 QAEQKMMADQAGDID
+770 QAEQKMMADPAGDID

>member
-1 MPVVPTVS
+1 MSYFGLNPVNQNQQLDEAASNPAGFNSDVGFFDNAVGAALSGLYSGLVAKPDQLLWAGMDKIVS
-9 GRQVQSRGVQSAGL
+9 PIAQFVNENTSLNDISVSYIAEQRKLAEQQVKRLTPDAATTGTAGQVL
-23 QTFSQPGIG
+23 YGLFDMG
-32 DAFVRAGTEAIDVF
+32 
-46 GQAKQRANIALAQEA
+46 GQAVVGTTLGGPVGGAAAVTSLQGFSEFERLTAQGVDFRTAQEA
-61 SLNLSQISSDLL
+61 GLVQGITAGAGTLIPMSL
-73 NNPETGLLNL
+73 GLRAGGALAE
-83 KGKNAIGKG
+83 GVA
-92 HEYTQQFDAQV
+92 A
-103 EQLAMSL
+103 QLARTGESSV
-110 PDEQARNAFMQQ
+110 R
-122 AQQQRIQFTT
+122 R
-132 QAGRHEI
+132 
-139 GQINA
+139 
-144 YEEGQFQATLL
+144 
-155 NNGKNAAALYGDNA
+155 AAATAVRATPD
-169 AYVLANKQTFQQ
+169 
-181 IEDYGIAHGWS
+181 IA
-192 DEQIQAKKI
+192 
-201 EFKEKVADAALS
+201 
-213 QWSANNATA
+213 
-222 FIQSNGEL
+222 
-230 SDTAAGARRAVADS
+230 
-244 DSSERARG
+244 
-252 IRNNN
+252 
-257 PGNLEYSKTNPW
+257 
-269 VGQTGDDG
+269 
-277 RFAKFETP
+277 
-285 EHGIRA
+285 
-291 LGRNLMS
+291 
-298 YQRQGIDT
+298 
-306 VSEII
+306 
-311 NRWAPPTDKND
+311 
-322 TMSYI
+322 
-327 KAVCEQLG
+327 
-335 VSADEPLDASNPD
+335 
-348 TLKALCA
+348 
-355 AIIHHENGS
+355 
-364 QPYSDQQLTAGV
+364 
-376 SAALGLSTIP
+376 
-386 TNTKRYTG
+386 
-394 NAAFDAASP
+394 
-403 EAQASFMRQADQ
+403 
-415 LRRQQQAEYK
+415 
-425 TMIDSQVRDAT
+425 
-436 AAYMRGVE
+436 
-444 FPNPPGEADFI
+444 
-455 AAYGVR
+455 
-461 EGNLRYAAGTNIA
+461 YAAGTNIA

-526 RGESTNAPN
+526 RGESTSAPN

-664 TKQRAQILAE
+664 TEQRAQILAE

-756 PDEVAPFEPDKILQ
+756 PDEVAPFEPGKILQ
-770 QAEQKMMADQAGDID
+770 QTEQKMMADPAGDID

>member
-1 MPVVPTVS
+1 MSYFGLNPVNQNQQLDEAASNPAGFNSDVGFFDNAVGAALSGLYSGLVAKPDQLLWAGMDKIVS
-9 GRQVQSRGVQSAGL
+9 PIAQFVNENTSLNDTSVSYIAEQRKLAEQQVKRLTPDAATTGTAGQVL
-23 QTFSQPGIG
+23 YGLFDMG
-32 DAFVRAGTEAIDVF
+32 
-46 GQAKQRANIALAQEA
+46 GQAVVGTTLGGPVGGAAAVTSLQGFSEFERLTAQGVDFRTAQEA
-61 SLNLSQISSDLL
+61 GLVQGITAGAGTLIPMSL
-73 NNPETGLLNL
+73 GLRAGGALAE
-83 KGKNAIGKG
+83 GVA
-92 HEYTQQFDAQV
+92 A
-103 EQLAMSL
+103 QLARTGESSV
-110 PDEQARNAFMQQ
+110 R
-122 AQQQRIQFTT
+122 R
-132 QAGRHEI
+132 
-139 GQINA
+139 
-144 YEEGQFQATLL
+144 
-155 NNGKNAAALYGDNA
+155 AAATAVRATPD
-169 AYVLANKQTFQQ
+169 
-181 IEDYGIAHGWS
+181 IA
-192 DEQIQAKKI
+192 
-201 EFKEKVADAALS
+201 
-213 QWSANNATA
+213 
-222 FIQSNGEL
+222 
-230 SDTAAGARRAVADS
+230 
-244 DSSERARG
+244 
-252 IRNNN
+252 
-257 PGNLEYSKTNPW
+257 
-269 VGQTGDDG
+269 
-277 RFAKFETP
+277 
-285 EHGIRA
+285 
-291 LGRNLMS
+291 
-298 YQRQGIDT
+298 
-306 VSEII
+306 
-311 NRWAPPTDKND
+311 
-322 TMSYI
+322 
-327 KAVCEQLG
+327 
-335 VSADEPLDASNPD
+335 
-348 TLKALCA
+348 
-355 AIIHHENGS
+355 
-364 QPYSDQQLTAGV
+364 
-376 SAALGLSTIP
+376 
-386 TNTKRYTG
+386 
-394 NAAFDAASP
+394 
-403 EAQASFMRQADQ
+403 
-415 LRRQQQAEYK
+415 
-425 TMIDSQVRDAT
+425 
-436 AAYMRGVE
+436 
-444 FPNPPGEADFI
+444 
-455 AAYGVR
+455 
-461 EGNLRYAAGTNIA
+461 YAAGTNIA

-526 RGESTNAPN
+526 RGESTSTPN
-535 FSPVDVDAA
+535 FSPVDIDAA

-603 GRKSL
+603 GRKNL

-651 SEIANSQRIIENL
+651 SEIANSQRIIDNL
-664 TKQRAQILAE
+664 TEQRAQILAE

-756 PDEVAPFEPDKILQ
+756 PDEVAPFEPGKILQ
-770 QAEQKMMADQAGDID
+770 QTEQKMMADPAGDID